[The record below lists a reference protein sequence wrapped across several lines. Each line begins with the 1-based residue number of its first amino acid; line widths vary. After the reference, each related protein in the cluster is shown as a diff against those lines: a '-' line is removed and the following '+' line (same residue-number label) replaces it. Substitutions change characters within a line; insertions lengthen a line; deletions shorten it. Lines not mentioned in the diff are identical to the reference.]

1 MRMRLRTKELRS
13 IASRYNIHH
22 ADPSAWMHAQ
32 AQEYAMEYF
41 GDRSLDNRI
50 RIKDKP
56 KQTCFNQRGGLNGC
70 APPRREDVG
79 KWKAAQKDQ
88 FFPPSY

>member
-1 MRMRLRTKELRS
+1 
-13 IASRYNIHH
+13 
-22 ADPSAWMHAQ
+22 
-32 AQEYAMEYF
+32 MEYF

-56 KQTCFNQRGGLNGC
+56 EQTCFNQRGGLNGC

-79 KWKAAQKDQ
+79 EVESRAARSDSLLILTAIKCCETPVR
-88 FFPPSY
+88 FRPSSR